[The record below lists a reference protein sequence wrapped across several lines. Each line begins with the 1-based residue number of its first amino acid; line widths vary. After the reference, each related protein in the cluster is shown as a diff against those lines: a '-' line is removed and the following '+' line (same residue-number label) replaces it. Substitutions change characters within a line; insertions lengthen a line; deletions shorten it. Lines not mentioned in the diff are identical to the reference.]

1 MGTTGMSSR
10 TIFLAIGVIGLILS
24 GCGSDGKD
32 GATGPQGP
40 AGESAV
46 PPTELHMS
54 ITSASVNSA
63 PVVNFTVTDQDGK
76 GYAALADTDLRF
88 NIAKLTSGNLGSE
101 STWQNYI
108 VRASGSGEMQGS
120 QERVRTGYPFG
131 TLTNHGDGTYTYTFA
146 TDITSPSA
154 NPCPSPCT
162 DVDNN
167 PLDISYDSSLTHRIG
182 IQQGNRDLPLV
193 NATFDFVPAGG
204 SPTLERN
211 IVKTE
216 TCNQCHRQLRLHGS
230 RIETKLCVTCHN
242 PGSWVSDPANET
254 VDFKIM
260 IHRIHMGADLPV
272 LPYAIGNHDYSTVE
286 FPADVRSAAGKNN
299 ANGGTINRVACTKC
313 HDPNDT
319 DTPQAIAYQT
329 PKRAACSSC
338 HNDVD
343 FATGAN
349 HPGGIQTDD
358 SGCTTC
364 HKTGTLS
371 PLPGSVMESHTLW
384 DREYAQDCFQ
394 YEIVSVTPDPAPPG
408 STVTVTFKVTNPNP
422 GLALGPD
429 QRPGDP
435 TCSTVATYGVLG
447 DIALG
452 GTTDGN
458 SRLGIDIG
466 WNTRDFNN
474 ADADTA
480 TGAFVP
486 GLPIQINALDPA
498 NVTNNGDG
506 TFSVTATVP
515 VTATGTGRAA
525 IEGHPAEI
533 DPSTGARTVRVPV
546 KGVIKDFGI
555 TDAAGGVPRRQ
566 VVAIENCNNC
576 HTWLSLHGSNR
587 TEEPQLCVMCHNP
600 NDTDINR
607 RPKDAVTGLPNPD
620 PAITLD
626 GKKEE
631 SIDFKRMIHGIHAGA
646 QVNYL
651 GEPEHGFRSKGYVVF
666 GYSGNPTD
674 FSEVRFPEG
683 VLNLCDTCHVDDTYT
698 LEDRS
703 GDGGADWEQP
713 TQDGILATTIDTAPN
728 AVDQASFDAGL
739 LDQAD
744 DLNISPTA
752 AVCSACHDDG
762 PALSHMEATGAALFS
777 DTQAMIDTNY
787 EACEVCHGGG
797 KDFDVEQVHG
807 VE

>member
-162 DVDNN
+162 DVDGN

-435 TCSTVATYGVLG
+435 DQCPRSSECDEQWGRNLLG
-447 DIALG
+447 HRDRSCHSHRHRSG
-452 GTTDGN
+452 GHRRP
-458 SRLGIDIG
+458 SR
-466 WNTRDFNN
+466 RDRSVNRG
-474 ADADTA
+474 AYC
-480 TGAFVP
+480 TGSGQGRNQGLRDHRRCRRCAAAP
-486 GLPIQINALDPA
+486 GGGHRKLQQLPYLAQPA
-498 NVTNNGDG
+498 WQQ
-506 TFSVTATVP
+506 P
-515 VTATGTGRAA
+515 HGRAA
-525 IEGHPAEI
+525 ALRH
-533 DPSTGARTVRVPV
+533 VP
-546 KGVIKDFGI
+546 
-555 TDAAGGVPRRQ
+555 Q
-566 VVAIENCNNC
+566 
-576 HTWLSLHGSNR
+576 
-587 TEEPQLCVMCHNP
+587 
-600 NDTDINR
+600 
-607 RPKDAVTGLPNPD
+607 
-620 PAITLD
+620 
-626 GKKEE
+626 
-631 SIDFKRMIHGIHAGA
+631 
-646 QVNYL
+646 
-651 GEPEHGFRSKGYVVF
+651 PERH
-666 GYSGNPTD
+666 
-674 FSEVRFPEG
+674 
-683 VLNLCDTCHVDDTYT
+683 
-698 LEDRS
+698 
-703 GDGGADWEQP
+703 
-713 TQDGILATTIDTAPN
+713 
-728 AVDQASFDAGL
+728 
-739 LDQAD
+739 
-744 DLNISPTA
+744 
-752 AVCSACHDDG
+752 
-762 PALSHMEATGAALFS
+762 
-777 DTQAMIDTNY
+777 
-787 EACEVCHGGG
+787 
-797 KDFDVEQVHG
+797 
-807 VE
+807 